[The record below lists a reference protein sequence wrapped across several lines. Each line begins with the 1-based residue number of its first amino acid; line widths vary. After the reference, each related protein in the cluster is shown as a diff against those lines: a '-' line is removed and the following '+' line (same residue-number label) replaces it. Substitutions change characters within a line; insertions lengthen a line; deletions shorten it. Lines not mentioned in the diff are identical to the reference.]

1 MLTNLLPFREA
12 LASVAVKT
20 ILPTSLKSDD
30 LMAIAIY
37 LRERAR
43 FSAQTMNAE
52 YLQTIDDVIEK
63 ILHPQ
68 TIDGRTVGMD
78 YATGHQELKQA
89 LDRLNYEPT
98 PGKVGTIEDLS
109 SSARLDLVLRT
120 NVEMAHG
127 YGEYVQGMDEEA
139 LDQFPAQELFRL
151 ESRKEPRDWP
161 TRWADA
167 GGPFFGGSSPDYP
180 TGRMIALKT
189 DPIWEAI
196 SAFGLPYPPFDF
208 GSGMWVRDIDAL
220 ETQELGLLAK
230 GGTQEPKMRDFNDAL
245 QMTPDVRDA
254 GLRDELL
261 QSVGDRF
268 HFEGDVLVGN
278 DLANAGQGNWGHAGR
293 PGEVGGSA
301 PGSGSTDERT

>member
-1 MLTNLLPFREA
+1 MLTDLLPFREA
-12 LASVAVKT
+12 LASAAVKT

-30 LMAIAIY
+30 LMAIAVD

-43 FSAQTMNAE
+43 FSARTMNAE

-78 YATGHQELKQA
+78 YATGQQELKQA
-89 LDRLNYEPT
+89 LDRLNYQPA
-98 PGKVGTIEDLS
+98 PGKAGTIEDLS
-109 SSARLDLVLRT
+109 SSQRLDLVLRT

-127 YGEYVQGMDEEA
+127 YGGYVQGMDESA
-139 LDQFPAQELFRL
+139 LDTFPALELFRM

-161 TRWADA
+161 TRWVES
-167 GGPFFGGSSPDYP
+167 GGTIQPD
-180 TGRMIALKT
+180 GRMIALKT

-196 SAFGLPYPPFDF
+196 SAFDLPYPPFDF

-230 GGTQEPKMRDFNDAL
+230 GETQDPKMRDFNEGL
-245 QMTPDVRDA
+245 QMTPDVRDS
-254 GLRDELL
+254 GLREELL
-261 QSVGDRF
+261 RDVGDQF
-268 HFEGDVLVGN
+268 HFEGDVLVSN
-278 DLANAGQGNWGHAGR
+278 SESTEKLFTVRVTNNPDYKFQNAEKRNRDNPPLDLG
-293 PGEVGGSA
+293 
-301 PGSGSTDERT
+301 